1 MTSGVPKFKSSG
13 SCAVMP
19 DPSLE
24 LSPNGGPRGTSRRY
38 AVHFRRPGPRTPP
51 SASAWPKRL
60 TCSATM
66 LAVRPLSRFPEL
78 KPTVARW
85 LLAEWP
91 HWYGEGGP
99 GNLASDVEAFARS
112 EACLPVGF
120 VVFLSEEPVGFGALK
135 QESIPGHEHLSPWA
149 ASGFVLPHCRR
160 KGIGVQLLQAIVVHA
175 QAQGVPCVYCGTSTA
190 ASLLQRAGW
199 HLLEHTSHA
208 GKPLS
213 IFRSGA

>member
-1 MTSGVPKFKSSG
+1 
-13 SCAVMP
+13 
-19 DPSLE
+19 
-24 LSPNGGPRGTSRRY
+24 
-38 AVHFRRPGPRTPP
+38 
-51 SASAWPKRL
+51 
-60 TCSATM
+60 M
-66 LAVRPLSRFPEL
+66 LAVQPLSRAPEL
-78 KPTVARW
+78 KPTVAGW

-112 EACLPVGF
+112 EASLPVGF
-120 VVFLSEEPVGFGALK
+120 VAFLREEPVGFGALK
-135 QESIPGHEHLSPWA
+135 QESIPGHKHLPPWA
-149 ASGFVLPHCRR
+149 ACGFVLPNFRR
-160 KGIGVQLLQAIVVHA
+160 KGIGLQVLQAMVVHA
-175 QAQGVPCVYCGTSTA
+175 KAQGVQCVCCGTSTA